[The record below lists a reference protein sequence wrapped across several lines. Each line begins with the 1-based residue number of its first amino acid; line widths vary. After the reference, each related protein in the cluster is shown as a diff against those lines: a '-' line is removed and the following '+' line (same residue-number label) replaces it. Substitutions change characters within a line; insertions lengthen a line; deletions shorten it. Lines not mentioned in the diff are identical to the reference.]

1 MRYLEG
7 RKRYQYR
14 ISYKDQQ
21 GKSHRKSFYGE
32 KAADARKQAKE
43 WLEFYEKTNKSS
55 DINPAIDHWIHTWLM
70 IYMKDA
76 VRPSTLDKYACCLK
90 PVMSAFKGVRLN
102 QLEVSELQQ
111 FFQQQL
117 FSGGRKEQ
125 GLSPITVRNQRRYLS
140 SCIDMAVR
148 LGLTNRNPVKLTTP
162 PRVEKA
168 ENNPLSELEVKALL
182 RVAKSNVEEARNSD
196 NIGRLISEEELYIGV
211 MIAVYTGMR
220 LGEIMALKW
229 SDFNITTAFLSVQR
243 SKSDVKGQNITN
255 TKTGHG
261 RKIQIGIELVDAL
274 KEHKRLQGEYKKI
287 LGSAYEDQNW
297 IIGGLFGKG
306 YNKRHYSSRKFQKLL
321 KEVNI
326 IRHIRFHDLR
336 HTHATLLML
345 AGVNPKIVQERL
357 GHSSIDVTLD
367 TYSHL
372 TLANQSI
379 AVDALERVIA
389 KKAE

>member
-1 MRYLEG
+1 
-7 RKRYQYR
+7 
-14 ISYKDQQ
+14 
-21 GKSHRKSFYGE
+21 
-32 KAADARKQAKE
+32 
-43 WLEFYEKTNKSS
+43 
-55 DINPAIDHWIHTWLM
+55 
-70 IYMKDA
+70 
-76 VRPSTLDKYACCLK
+76 
-90 PVMSAFKGVRLN
+90 MSAFEGVRLN

-168 ENNPLSELEVKALL
+168 ENNPLSELEVQALL
-182 RVAKSNVEEARNSD
+182 RVAKTNVEEARNSD

-229 SDFNITTAFLSVQR
+229 SDFKVSTASLYVQR

-261 RKIQIGIELVDAL
+261 RKVQIGIELVDAL
-274 KEHKRLQGEYKKI
+274 KEHKRIQIEYKKT
-287 LGSAYEDQNW
+287 LGNAYED
-297 IIGGLFGKG
+297 
-306 YNKRHYSSRKFQKLL
+306 
-321 KEVNI
+321 
-326 IRHIRFHDLR
+326 HD
-336 HTHATLLML
+336 
-345 AGVNPKIVQERL
+345 
-357 GHSSIDVTLD
+357 
-367 TYSHL
+367 
-372 TLANQSI
+372 
-379 AVDALERVIA
+379 
-389 KKAE
+389 